1 MSKFYASVNK
11 KPDDGP
17 MSKGYASVTEEPD
30 DGPLSQVLHIL
41 TENHKHFKEN
51 QQNIISLIQV
61 NIFYGQK

>member
-41 TENHKHFKEN
+41 SEQNHKNFKEN
-51 QQNIISLIQV
+51 QQNIICLIEV
-61 NIFYGQK
+61 NIFYG